1 MLTDFFTRNL
11 DIVFGI
17 YGLSFFVMGIVI
29 LIQIQKRKD
38 SSFKLSRV
46 IGVLAGFGLSHG
58 LNEWLEMFAII
69 KGHHSEVFNLIQL
82 IVLTLSYIFLFE
94 FGRRLILL
102 SFPAKFLNKW
112 VTVAFSSLVLILI
125 VMLRYGE
132 NIWPR
137 YFLGFP
143 GGMLSAAGFILYYKS
158 EENILKPLNIYRFF
172 FTSAAAIF
180 VYSLLGGIIVPKADF
195 FPASVINTASF
206 KNLFGFPV
214 QVLRAICSVVLAW
227 SVWKILGIFDW
238 EMGRRLEKEKDLA
251 VTKTRMDFIIAR
263 AAEMEKAYKNLKE
276 MQDMLIQA
284 EKMNAVGRLAS
295 GIAHEVKNPLGIIRQ
310 GADYLEGKLSS
321 SPEKNVSEILGII
334 KDNIKR
340 ADNIVN
346 TLVDFSRA
354 SKLEKKPEDIN
365 SILESSLILIQHRA
379 MLEDIRIIRELG
391 RNLPNVS
398 VDKSKMEQV
407 FINIFLNAIQ
417 AMPRGGNLFLR
428 TYQAR
433 LSEPK
438 NSAARRGEDYFFA
451 GENVLIVE
459 IEDTGTGIPEE
470 NLKKIFD
477 PFFTTKEPGQGTG
490 LGLSVTENILNMHK
504 GLIEIES
511 KEGKGTKVIITLKIS
526 DGGQDG

>member
-1 MLTDFFTRNL
+1 
-11 DIVFGI
+11 
-17 YGLSFFVMGIVI
+17 
-29 LIQIQKRKD
+29 
-38 SSFKLSRV
+38 
-46 IGVLAGFGLSHG
+46 
-58 LNEWLEMFAII
+58 
-69 KGHHSEVFNLIQL
+69 
-82 IVLTLSYIFLFE
+82 
-94 FGRRLILL
+94 
-102 SFPAKFLNKW
+102 
-112 VTVAFSSLVLILI
+112 
-125 VMLRYGE
+125 
-132 NIWPR
+132 
-137 YFLGFP
+137 
-143 GGMLSAAGFILYYKS
+143 
-158 EENILKPLNIYRFF
+158 
-172 FTSAAAIF
+172 
-180 VYSLLGGIIVPKADF
+180 
-195 FPASVINTASF
+195 
-206 KNLFGFPV
+206 
-214 QVLRAICSVVLAW
+214 
-227 SVWKILGIFDW
+227 
-238 EMGRRLEKEKDLA
+238 
-251 VTKTRMDFIIAR
+251 
-263 AAEMEKAYKNLKE
+263 
-276 MQDMLIQA
+276 MLIQA

-340 ADNIVN
+340 ADDIVN

-354 SKLEKKPEDIN
+354 SKLERKPEDIN

-391 RNLPNVS
+391 RDLPNVS

-438 NSAARRGEDYFFA
+438 SSAARRGEDYFSA
-451 GENVLIVE
+451 GEKVLIVE
-459 IEDTGTGIPEE
+459 VEDTGIGIPEE
-470 NLKKIFD
+470 NLKKVFD

-504 GLIEIES
+504 GLMEIES